1 MGCVEGKVT
10 AMREDR
16 ERDYEEMTA
25 EELELRFRETFFYP
39 DRIDET
45 VYLELERLRAALEKK
60 QPLAFDRT
68 AEDFWESFAREHGEE
83 LDRCCA
89 GEAERPAAR
98 KTGRRRGILRSVLIA
113 AVIAVLLAGA
123 ALAADYAGL
132 WAWTP
137 RWNAAAGRYE
147 PAAQEVSG
155 ESPIPA
161 ALAELGI
168 TEPLYPA
175 KLPKG
180 FTLTESRISK
190 DPLVLMEQYAHGDQ
204 RLSITV
210 TPIKGFETVVYQKGG
225 EAAQEYKTGKV
236 VHYVY
241 ETDNT
246 LTAIW
251 YTEHYATSVSG
262 NLTRQEIK
270 GIIDSIYER
279 SAG

>member
-1 MGCVEGKVT
+1 
-10 AMREDR
+10 MREDR

-60 QPLAFDRT
+60 QPLELDRT

-98 KTGRRRGILRSVLIA
+98 KTGSCRGILRSVLIA

-155 ESPIPA
+155 ENPIPA
-161 ALAELGI
+161 ALRELGI

-180 FTLTESRISK
+180 FVITESRISK